1 MKEGYTLTV
10 DLLADS
16 ISEAVGLDVEHR
28 EHYVELSR
36 FASDMPTNSKEKEQ
50 FLNSLVNAVKR
61 SIITNSDVYLTKD
74 ENGAD
79 ILYVEEL

>member
-1 MKEGYTLTV
+1 MQEGYTLTV
-10 DLLADS
+10 DLLADA
-16 ISEAVGLDVEHR
+16 IAEAVGLDVEHR

-36 FASDMPTNSKEKEQ
+36 FANDMPTNPSEKER

-74 ENGAD
+74 ENDQD
-79 ILYVEEL
+79 IIYIKEL